1 MIITIGKTGTTREV
15 AFGDFTPEVQQH
27 IVQYGLTQMLNDA
40 HSSITATSEPDEA
53 KRFANVE
60 ALVDKKL
67 AALAAGDVR
76 SRAGGV
82 RNPVKAEAIRMAMD
96 HKDVR
101 AIKDAKTKRLAAI
114 KKVESNPAYMH
125 LAEKHV
131 AERRE
136 LGMDEPADESIDE

>member
-1 MIITIGKTGTTREV
+1 MIITIGKTGTTRDV
-15 AFGDFTPEVQQH
+15 DFGAFTEAVQQH

-40 HSSITATSEPDEA
+40 HSAITEKSEPDEA

-76 SRAGGV
+76 ARAGGV
-82 RNPVKAEAIRMAMD
+82 RNPVRAEAIRMAMD

-101 AIKDAKTKRLAAI
+101 AIKDAKAKRLAAI

-136 LGMDEPADESIDE
+136 LGMEEPVDDTTEE